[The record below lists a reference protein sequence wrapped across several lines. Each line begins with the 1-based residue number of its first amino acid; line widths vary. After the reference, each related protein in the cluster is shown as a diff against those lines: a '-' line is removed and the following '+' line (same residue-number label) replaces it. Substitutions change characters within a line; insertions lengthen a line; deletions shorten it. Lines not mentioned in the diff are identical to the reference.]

1 MKGRAK
7 SEIMGIVARFEN
19 SAELL
24 EAAKKTRD
32 AGYTKFDCHSP
43 FPIHGMDKAM
53 GLKRSKVGWLVGIS
67 AIIGTSGALLLQW
80 WTSAINYPL
89 VISGKP
95 FFSYQAFVPITFAL
109 GVLLSAITAL
119 IAMLVINGLPRFF
132 HPLFYSDT
140 FERFSNDG
148 FFVSVDSNEPKFD
161 PDKTAEFLRSLGGE
175 DIELLRE
182 KK

>member
-1 MKGRAK
+1 MSADRK
-7 SEIMGIVARFEN
+7 SGVQGIVARFEN
-19 SAELL
+19 TAELL

-32 AGYTKFDCHSP
+32 SGYKKFDCHSP

-53 GLKRSKVGWLVGIS
+53 GLKRSGVGWLVGI
-67 AIIGTSGALLLQW
+67 AGIIGTSGALLLQW
-80 WTSAINYPL
+80 WTSSVGYPV

-109 GVLLSAITAL
+109 GVLLSAFTAL
-119 IAMLVINGLPRFF
+119 IGMLILNGLPRFF

-140 FERFSNDG
+140 FTRFSTDG
-148 FFVSVDSNEPKFD
+148 FFLSVDASEQKFD
-161 PDKTAEFLRSLGGE
+161 PDKTAEFLRSLGGK

-182 KK
+182 NK